1 MTNWASSV
9 LVTTGLPS
17 RFCTRRSFTTAA
29 ARCSASDQG
38 PRTLWPWASS
48 NAARAYGRA
57 TVILSAMS
65 VLDLRGQLV
74 EQVRVSLR
82 IDLAL
87 QHLRGGTHRDR
98 GHFTAQ
104 RFARV

>member
-1 MTNWASSV
+1 MTNLASSAS
-9 LVTTGLPS
+9 VTPGLPS
-17 RFCTRRSFTTAA
+17 RLCTRESCTTAA

-38 PRTLWPWASS
+38 PRTSWACASS

-65 VLDLRGQLV
+65 VLDLRCQLV
-74 EQVRVSLR
+74 QQVRVGLR

-87 QHLRGGTHRDR
+87 QHLRGRADSNR
-98 GHFTAQ
+98 GYFTAQ